1 MQSYFTRTIPM
12 AVCQQRK
19 LAWIAGISASRLIV
33 GDVDPNGIVLKEGV
47 T

>member
-1 MQSYFTRTIPM
+1 MRSYFTRTIPM
-12 AVCQQRK
+12 AIRQPR
-19 LAWIAGISASRLIV
+19 LAWIAGISASRFVV

>member
-1 MQSYFTRTIPM
+1 MRSYFTRTIPM
-12 AVCQQRK
+12 AIRRQR
-19 LAWIAGISASRLIV
+19 LAWIAGIRASRLIV

>member
-1 MQSYFTRTIPM
+1 MRNYFKRTIPM
-12 AVCQQRK
+12 AIRRQR
-19 LAWIAGISASRLIV
+19 LAWIAGITASRFVV

>member
-1 MQSYFTRTIPM
+1 MWKQFTWTIPM
-12 AVCQQRK
+12 AGRRPQ
-19 LAWIAGISASRLIV
+19 LAYFRGISASRRIV